1 MTALRTAPPALE
13 EREAPEKLPPT
24 LTLAEADADADADA
38 DAGATIATT
47 ADDTPK

>member
-24 LTLAEADADADADA
+24 LTLAEADADADA
-38 DAGATIATT
+38 GATIATT